1 MELFNFKTLALGL
14 WLFVTGTPLLA
25 QAAKACHGVHRA
37 GGPVGDVRGTNIRLI
52 NQLIHPEVSFDHA
65 LALIESMPLSRTH
78 GSTVFS
84 NVRHEALIPII
95 EGLTRKGIAIDG
107 TPFLDYNMI
116 ALHQVV
122 DRFQGQSLL
131 PYQTQDLRRIAKK
144 VFRRE
149 IGEDKIDR
157 NDPVFWGIVKKQI
170 VDLIE
175 TMDSGLAQQ
184 FRQKDVFS
192 LRAWWEGTWIKVS
205 GQEVRGECRQLFV
218 DGIHPEAQLRILL
231 AFLRNEHLTQAEAFY
246 ILERLPIGQNV
257 HVMTSSRLLTSAFKD
272 ARELAA
278 LRPRTFKIPLAIV
291 VLAETLAHHDRF
303 EAQGYRRLK
312 LGYLVSRVLR
322 TELATL
328 PEDSPPGL
336 ADVLRDLIKSVARS
350 HSVSEE

>member
-1 MELFNFKTLALGL
+1 M
-14 WLFVTGTPLLA
+14 A

-65 LALIESMPLSRTH
+65 LALIESMPLSRAH

-95 EGLTRKGIAIDG
+95 ERLTRKGIAI
-107 TPFLDYNMI
+107 
-116 ALHQVV
+116 
-122 DRFQGQSLL
+122 
-131 PYQTQDLRRIAKK
+131 
-144 VFRRE
+144 
-149 IGEDKIDR
+149 
-157 NDPVFWGIVKKQI
+157 
-170 VDLIE
+170 
-175 TMDSGLAQQ
+175 
-184 FRQKDVFS
+184 
-192 LRAWWEGTWIKVS
+192 
-205 GQEVRGECRQLFV
+205 
-218 DGIHPEAQLRILL
+218 
-231 AFLRNEHLTQAEAFY
+231 
-246 ILERLPIGQNV
+246 
-257 HVMTSSRLLTSAFKD
+257 TSAFKD
-272 ARELAA
+272 ATELAA

-350 HSVSEE
+350 HNVSEE